1 LLFIIWYKYNKEKR
15 EGEYFVINREQFND
29 LIVKEEK
36 EQLINLLI
44 DSLDKGNVSV
54 RELYKERIL
63 PSIEDFECPF
73 QEDPLCIWKEH
84 VRTSTTRTIIEVIYP
99 YLLKER
105 KPFNGK
111 KIIMTCPS
119 EEYHELPLRVVS
131 DWFEL
136 NGFKSVFAG
145 GNTPLN
151 ALIMA
156 LDYEKPDYLGL
167 SVSNPYNL
175 YKAQNIID
183 AVREKDSSIG
193 IIVGGRAFNKNNDF
207 VKTMD
212 FDVFLKN
219 IDDIDAFAASLM
231 VDVGEKRDGE

>member
-1 LLFIIWYKYNKEKR
+1 MISR
-15 EGEYFVINREQFND
+15 SQFTD
-29 LIVKEEK
+29 LIAKEEK
-36 EQLINLLI
+36 EQLIGILI
-44 DSLDKGNVSV
+44 DAFDKKEITV

-84 VRTSTTRTIIEVIYP
+84 VRTSITRTIIEIIYP

-105 KPFNGK
+105 KPSNGK

-136 NGFKSVFAG
+136 NGFKTIFAG
-145 GNTPLN
+145 GNTPL
-151 ALIMA
+151 ASLILA

-175 YKAQNIID
+175 YRAQNIIE
-183 AVREKDSSIG
+183 AIRNKDKSIG
-193 IIVGGRAFNKNNDF
+193 IVVGGRAFNKNSAF
-207 VKTMD
+207 VKKMD
-212 FDVFLKN
+212 YDIFLKN
-219 IDDIDAFAASLM
+219 IDDIDSFSE
-231 VDVGEKRDGE
+231 DFSHIKKEKEGE

>member
-1 LLFIIWYKYNKEKR
+1 MISRSKFTDFIAK
-15 EGEYFVINREQFND
+15 G
-29 LIVKEEK
+29 EK
-36 EQLINLLI
+36 ERLIDCLI
-44 DSLDKGNVSV
+44 DSLDKKEVTV

-84 VRTSTTRTIIEVIYP
+84 VRTSITRTVIEVIYP

-136 NGFKSVFAG
+136 NGFNTIFAG

-151 ALIMA
+151 ALLLA
-156 LDYEKPDYLGL
+156 VDYEKPDYLGL

-175 YKAQNIID
+175 YRAQNIIE
-183 AVREKDSSIG
+183 AIRQKDKSVG
-193 IIVGGRAFNKNNDF
+193 IVVGGRAFNKNNAF
-207 VKTMD
+207 VEKMNY
-212 FDVFLKN
+212 DVYLKN
-219 IDDIDAFAASLM
+219 INDIDAFTDSLS
-231 VDVGEKRDGE
+231 DSSKNQKDGE

>member
-1 LLFIIWYKYNKEKR
+1 MIS
-15 EGEYFVINREQFND
+15 REQFND

-36 EQLINLLI
+36 EKLINLLI
-44 DSLDKGNVSV
+44 DALDRQDVSV

-73 QEDPLCIWKEH
+73 QKDPLCIWKEH
-84 VRTSTTRTIIEVIYP
+84 VRTSTTRTIIEIIYP

-136 NGFKSVFAG
+136 NGFKSIFAG

-151 ALIMA
+151 ALVLA

-175 YKAQNIID
+175 YKAQNIIEM
-183 AVREKDSSIG
+183 VRQKDKSIG
-193 IIVGGRAFNKNNDF
+193 IVVGGRAFNKNNAF
-207 VKTMD
+207 MEKID

-219 IDDIDAFAASLM
+219 IDDIDAFANSLKPF
-231 VDVGEKRDGE
+231 DSKEKDGE

>member
-1 LLFIIWYKYNKEKR
+1 MIS
-15 EGEYFVINREQFND
+15 REQFND

-36 EQLINLLI
+36 EQLIKVLI
-44 DSLDKGNVSV
+44 DSLSKGEISV
-54 RELYKERIL
+54 RELYKGRIL

-84 VRTSTTRTIIEVIYP
+84 VRTSTTRTIIEIIYP

-105 KPFNGK
+105 KPYNGK

-145 GNTPLN
+145 GNTPLK
-151 ALIMA
+151 ALLLA

-175 YKAQNIID
+175 YKAQNIIEM
-183 AVREKDSSIG
+183 VREKDKSIG
-193 IIVGGRAFNKNNDF
+193 IVVGGRAFNKNNAF

-219 IDDIDAFAASLM
+219 IDDIDAFAASLKAA
-231 VDVGEKRDGE
+231 DSKEKDGE